1 MNYEDSE
8 EQNENYSS
16 NSKSEYYYSVK
27 FIIVGDSSVG
37 KSNILLRFS
46 RNVFDP
52 GHQATLGIEF
62 ANKHLLYNN
71 NDYLVQV
78 WDTAGQENF
87 RSVTRAYYKAS
98 AVAMVVYDITNE
110 ESFQHIQNWIKDCR
124 DLAPRTVQLI
134 LIGNKTDL
142 EDQRVISKEKG
153 EELARENK
161 MLFFETSALNGNG
174 VEEAFKKSIEAV
186 DQKIR
191 SGYYDLSNNNQGIKK
206 MSNEKEGNER
216 IIDKRSLSIGK
227 KQKKKMIYVAI
238 CKLNILLIK
247 KIII

>member
-1 MNYEDSE
+1 MIYGESGESDEYNLG
-8 EQNENYSS
+8 NSS
-16 NSKSEYYYSVK
+16 NSKFEYTYSVK

-62 ANKHLLYNN
+62 ANKHLQYNN
-71 NDYLVQV
+71 TDYLVQV

-98 AVAMVVYDITNE
+98 AVAMVVYDISSE
-110 ESFQHIQNWIKDCR
+110 ESFQHIQTWIKDCQ
-124 DLAPRTVQLI
+124 DLAPKTVQLV
-134 LIGNKTDL
+134 LVGNKSDL
-142 EDQRVISKEKG
+142 EEQRAIQTERG
-153 EELARENK
+153 EELAKRYN

-174 VEEAFKKSIEAV
+174 VEEAFQKSIEAV

-191 SGYYDLSNNNQGIKK
+191 SGFYDLNNSSNQGIKK
-206 MSNEKEGNER
+206 IYNGSDGNER
-216 IIDKRSLSIGK
+216 ERVIDKKSLSIGK
-227 KQKKKMIYVAI
+227 KQKNNNE
-238 CKLNILLIK
+238 CCNL
-247 KIII
+247 

>member
-1 MNYEDSE
+1 MSYEESD
-8 EQNENYSS
+8 EQNDNYSS
-16 NSKSEYYYSVK
+16 HSKSEFSYSVK

-62 ANKHLLYNN
+62 ANKHLLYNSI
-71 NDYLVQV
+71 DYLVQV

-98 AVAMVVYDITNE
+98 AVAMVVYDISNE
-110 ESFQHIQNWIKDCR
+110 ESFQHIQSWIKDCK
-124 DLAPRTVQLI
+124 DLAPKTVQLI
-134 LIGNKTDL
+134 LIGNKSDL
-142 EDQRVISKEKG
+142 EDQRVISKERG
-153 EELARENK
+153 EDLARENN

-174 VEEAFKKSIEAV
+174 VEEAFQKSIETV

-191 SGYYDLSNNNQGIKK
+191 SGYYDLSNSSNQGIKK
-206 MSNEKEGNER
+206 IYNENNGSER
-216 IIDKRSLSIGK
+216 IIDKISLSIGK
-227 KQKKKMIYVAI
+227 KPKNNDL
-238 CKLNILLIK
+238 CCN
-247 KIII
+247 

>member
-1 MNYEDSE
+1 MYRDSE
-8 EQNENYSS
+8 DNDYSS
-16 NSKSEYYYSVK
+16 HSNSEYSYSVK

-62 ANKHLLYNN
+62 ANKHLLFNN
-71 NDYLVQV
+71 IDYLVQV

-98 AVAMVVYDITNE
+98 AVAMVVYDISNE
-110 ESFQHIQNWIKDCR
+110 ESFQHIQAWIKDCK
-124 DLAPRTVQLI
+124 DLAPKTVQLI
-134 LIGNKTDL
+134 LIGNKSDL

-153 EELARENK
+153 EQLASENN

-174 VEEAFKKSIEAV
+174 VEEAFQKSIELV

-191 SGYYDLSNNNQGIKK
+191 SGFYDLTNSSNQGIKK
-206 MSNEKEGNER
+206 ISNERDGNER
-216 IIDKRSLSIGK
+216 IIDKKSLSIGK
-227 KQKKKMIYVAI
+227 KQKKNNDI
-238 CKLNILLIK
+238 CCN
-247 KIII
+247 

>member
-1 MNYEDSE
+1 MYGDSE
-8 EQNENYSS
+8 DNDYSS
-16 NSKSEYYYSVK
+16 HSNSEYSYSVK

-71 NDYLVQV
+71 TDYLVQV

-98 AVAMVVYDITNE
+98 AVAMVVYDISSE
-110 ESFQHIQNWIKDCR
+110 ESFQHIQMWIKDCK
-124 DLAPRTVQLI
+124 DLAPKTVQLV
-134 LIGNKTDL
+134 LIGNKSDL
-142 EDQRVISKEKG
+142 EDQRVISTERG
-153 EELARENK
+153 CELARENN

-174 VEEAFKKSIEAV
+174 IKDAFQKSIEEV
-186 DQKIR
+186 DRKIR
-191 SGYYDLSNNNQGIKK
+191 SGFYDLSNSINQGIKK
-206 MSNEKEGNER
+206 IDNGNEDGDAR
-216 IIDKRSLSIGK
+216 VIDKRALSIGRKEK
-227 KQKKKMIYVAI
+227 KEDS
-238 CKLNILLIK
+238 CCNL
-247 KIII
+247 

>member
-1 MNYEDSE
+1 MSYDEVQLDA
-8 EQNENYSS
+8 SS
-16 NSKSEYYYSVK
+16 MSYQQPKSEYSYSVK

-62 ANKHLLYNN
+62 ANKHIFYNN
-71 NDYLVQV
+71 IDYLVQV

-98 AVAMVVYDITNE
+98 AVAMVVYDITSE
-110 ESFQHIQNWIKDCR
+110 ESFQNIQSWIKDCK
-124 DLAPRTVQLI
+124 DLAPKTVQLI
-134 LIGNKTDL
+134 LIGNKSDL
-142 EDQRVISKEKG
+142 EENRVITKERG
-153 EELARENK
+153 EELARENR

-174 VEEAFKKSIEAV
+174 VEEAFQKSIELV

-191 SGYYDLSNNNQGIKK
+191 SGFYDLNNSSNQGIKK
-206 MSNEKEGNER
+206 LNNNEGGER
-216 IIDKRSLSIGK
+216 VIDKKSLAIGK
-227 KQKKKMIYVAI
+227 KPKNDDM
-238 CKLNILLIK
+238 CCNL
-247 KIII
+247 

>member
-1 MNYEDSE
+1 MDYEESDE
-8 EQNENYSS
+8 TNN
-16 NSKSEYYYSVK
+16 NPKSEYSYSVK

-71 NDYLVQV
+71 TDYLVQV

-98 AVAMVVYDITNE
+98 AVAMVVYDISSE
-110 ESFQHIQNWIKDCR
+110 ESFQHIQMWIKDCK
-124 DLAPRTVQLI
+124 DLAPKTVQLV
-134 LIGNKTDL
+134 LIGNKSDL
-142 EDQRVISKEKG
+142 EDQRVISTERG
-153 EELARENK
+153 CELARENN

-174 VEEAFKKSIEAV
+174 IKDAFQKSIEEV
-186 DQKIR
+186 DRKIR
-191 SGYYDLSNNNQGIKK
+191 SGFYDLSNSINQGIKK
-206 MSNEKEGNER
+206 IDNGNEDGDAR
-216 IIDKRSLSIGK
+216 VIDKRALSIGRKEK
-227 KQKKKMIYVAI
+227 KEDS
-238 CKLNILLIK
+238 CCNL
-247 KIII
+247 

>member
-1 MNYEDSE
+1 MSYEDSD

-110 ESFQHIQNWIKDCR
+110 ESFQHIQTWIKDCR

-142 EDQRVISKEKG
+142 EDQRAVSKEKG

-174 VEEAFKKSIEAV
+174 VEEAFQKSIEAV
-186 DQKIR
+186 DQRIR

-216 IIDKRSLSIGK
+216 IIDKRSLSNLDDIIK
-227 KQKKKMIYVAI
+227 I
-238 CKLNILLIK
+238 CI
-247 KIII
+247 